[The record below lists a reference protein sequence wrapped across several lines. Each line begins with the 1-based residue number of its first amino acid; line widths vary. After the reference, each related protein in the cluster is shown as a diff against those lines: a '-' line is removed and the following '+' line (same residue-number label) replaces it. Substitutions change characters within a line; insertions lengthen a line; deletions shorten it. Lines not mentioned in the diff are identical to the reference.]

1 MLDRVEASRRRGI
14 TSRLISRP
22 RRGCRRGCGVVCPG
36 LRYRVMGRVMRYGV
50 MGLWG
55 GAALWRYGVTVPLG
69 GESSC
74 VMALCLQ
81 LVGNASTVLTS
92 PLSTGNIEVK
102 MKEW

>member
-1 MLDRVEASRRRGI
+1 
-14 TSRLISRP
+14 
-22 RRGCRRGCGVVCPG
+22 
-36 LRYRVMGRVMRYGV
+36 MGRVMRYGV

-69 GESSC
+69 GERSC